1 MADLSNLKISNTFAR
16 LLQVDPDTTQLQDGG
31 GANPTIVTFNGTDL
45 KYVDGN
51 QQNNYIL
58 TSDAN
63 GVARWAANS
72 GGGGSTDVYWD
83 ASSVDGT
90 FIINSGVTNS
100 ANPNKVGIGTMIPNH
115 ELSVSGTVSA
125 STEILV
131 GDGEGLISAATI
143 HAQTLSSATDLYLGS
158 AAQTGST
165 IFGEEQII
173 IKGRANDNDFLT
185 LKKDRIDFNLDG
197 TQVASFISM
206 STGDTTNTGIFSFN
220 TSSQD
225 YDFKIVGDDGTP
237 IFNVDGSGNRIR
249 VRDHLTIG
257 NNTAVSH
264 ANAVLWGLAVTGS
277 SLFYGG
283 ENESDAIHASGVI
296 SASTKVLAG
305 DGDGFISAATIDAP
319 ILSGISTYGD
329 TIYSGSTNLADV
341 LISLSADSD
350 YWSGNTDGSISPSG
364 LTTYIGIGTQT
375 PAKTFHV
382 QTEENTVAVFESTDA
397 TVALKISDSTDD
409 AYIVGKN
416 NMLYISDASG
426 SPSSNAEF
434 AFDYVNGKLGIKT
447 TTPNVPLTVV
457 GDISGTTNLYIDGD
471 INGNRKFEPSSIDVG
486 NKQGDIVYFPVEPPA
501 STTAGSI
508 YYYDGSTWLS
518 TDASAVATSSGLTA
532 VAVGTDSSEGMLIRG
547 MVTLAAST
555 GGVDGNVIYLSE
567 AAGKAVTSPPASA
580 SAVVRTMG
588 YVLDTSEKRI
598 WFNPDNT
605 WVELSS

>member
-31 GANPTIVTFNGTDL
+31 GANPTVVTFNGTDL

-131 GDGEGLISAATI
+131 GDGAGLISAATI

-173 IKGRANDNDFLT
+173 IKGRGVDNDFLT

-197 TQVASFISM
+197 LQAASFIST
-206 STGDTTNTGIFSFN
+206 STGASSNTGAFQFN

-225 YDFKIVGDDGTP
+225 YDFKIIGDDGTA
-237 IFNVDGSGNRIR
+237 IFNLDGSGNRIR

-257 NNTAVSH
+257 DNAAVSH

-296 SASTKVLAG
+296 SASTEILAGNGDGFMSAQTINAQTLSGGTDVYVGDDLYTDMIRRKTNNSTTTKIKNNAANWEFYAGSSSLWSTKVLSHEFQVGQNGA
-305 DGDGFISAATIDAP
+305 GFISAQTINAPSISATTLHGTID
-319 ILSGISTYGD
+319 G
-329 TIYSGSTNLADV
+329 GS
-341 LISLSADSD
+341 
-350 YWSGNTDGSISPSG
+350 
-364 LTTYIGIGTQT
+364 
-375 PAKTFHV
+375 F
-382 QTEENTVAVFESTDA
+382 
-397 TVALKISDSTDD
+397 
-409 AYIVGKN
+409 
-416 NMLYISDASG
+416 
-426 SPSSNAEF
+426 
-434 AFDYVNGKLGIKT
+434 
-447 TTPNVPLTVV
+447 
-457 GDISGTTNLYIDGD
+457 
-471 INGNRKFEPSSIDVG
+471 
-486 NKQGDIVYFPVEPPA
+486 
-501 STTAGSI
+501 
-508 YYYDGSTWLS
+508 
-518 TDASAVATSSGLTA
+518 
-532 VAVGTDSSEGMLIRG
+532 
-547 MVTLAAST
+547 
-555 GGVDGNVIYLSE
+555 
-567 AAGKAVTSPPASA
+567 
-580 SAVVRTMG
+580 
-588 YVLDTSEKRI
+588 
-598 WFNPDNT
+598 
-605 WVELSS
+605 